1 MPVNSQPEKSQ
12 KVIRQFGLTNLAL
25 KNKNSIYLLIL
36 ILFGFGFYSYT
47 SMPKELFPDI
57 VIPTVLVQ
65 TAYPGNPPL
74 DMENLVTRPIE
85 KELEVITGVKEIAST
100 SSQDISSI
108 VVEFN
113 TGVDLKQA
121 VLDVKDAVDKAKS
134 ELPDDLPADPLVQ
147 DIDFSEFPI
156 IYINLS
162 GDYSLNELKK
172 YAEYLEDE
180 IETYSEIS
188 KVDIKGL
195 NEREFSINVDPF
207 KMEMLE
213 ISFGDI
219 ESAVGFENISMAAG
233 QFREGDYRRSIRIL
247 GEFETAAQ
255 MGDIIVKSEKGNI
268 VYLKDIAVVTD
279 GFAEPKDFSRL
290 NRQPVV
296 TLHVIKKG
304 GENLLSAT
312 DKIFDLL
319 DRSKEDGNLPEGLNI
334 TITNDQSDLIR
345 KQLDN
350 LENSMIMG
358 VILVVFVLFLF
369 LGTRNALFVG
379 FAIPL
384 SMFISFLILNLMG
397 YKLNMILLFSLI
409 LALGMLVDNAIVVME
424 NIYRYFDRGYSRM
437 EASRLATGEIAIA
450 IISSTAT
457 TLAAFFPLLF
467 WDSMIGEFMKLLPLT
482 LIIVLT
488 ASLFVA
494 LTVTPVLTSS
504 FLKQGDQLP
513 KPKIKRSL
521 IIVAILLLL
530 AGIFYAGGM
539 NTPGSLFVLFAIIG
553 IANLLFLNRMARWF
567 MNVFLPWLEDAYLN
581 TMNFVMKA
589 RRPYWVIAATF
600 FLLIFTIVLMGIR
613 QPKVIFFPSPD
624 PSYINIMATLPVGTD
639 ITATNKFMGT
649 FEEDVYSILTPY
661 SRIVK
666 SVLTTVGNGA
676 KSENEGF
683 DISETPHRG
692 MVTVTFV
699 DFEFREGVN
708 TNDILKAFSD
718 NLIGKYPGVMVA
730 VDKPS
735 SGPPVGKAIN
745 IEVTGEDFDK
755 LVILVDDLLNKIDN
769 AGIDGIEGLKTDL
782 NLDKPEAI
790 VHIDRDRARRYG
802 LSTAQI
808 AGTIRTALF
817 GKEISDFKEGEE
829 EYPIQLR
836 LKEEFRYNVASLMN
850 QKITFRDQASGKI
863 QQVPITAVADI
874 SYGSTYEAIKRKDLD
889 RVITLSSNVLKGFNA
904 TDINNQLKEFLS
916 GETLPS
922 GYTYKFTGEQQEQD
936 ESMAF
941 LGSAMLIAL
950 ALILL
955 IMVSQFNSV
964 VKPVIIMISV
974 LFSTIG
980 VFGGL
985 ATFRMDFVVIMTGIG
1000 LVSLAGIVVNNAIVL
1015 IDYTDLLKLRKRT
1028 ELGMEENALL
1038 PKDIALDCVIQAGRT
1053 RLRPVLLTAVTT
1065 LLGLIPLAS
1074 GLNIYFLSLFE
1085 HFDPKIYFGGDNVA
1099 FWGPIS
1105 WTIIFGLTFS
1115 TFLTLIVV
1123 PAMYHVLYL
1132 GKIRIH
1138 EMRKRK

>member
-304 GENLLSAT
+304 GENLLAAT

-1074 GLNIYFLSLFE
+1074 GLNIDFLSLFE

>member
-12 KVIRQFGLTNLAL
+12 KVIRQFGLTNLVL

-268 VYLKDIAVVTD
+268 VYLKDIALVTD

-369 LGTRNALFVG
+369 LGARNAFFVG

-600 FLLIFTIVLMGIR
+600 LLLVFTIVLMGIR

-1074 GLNIYFLSLFE
+1074 GLNIDFLSLFE

>member
-457 TLAAFFPLLF
+457 TLAAF
-467 WDSMIGEFMKLLPLT
+467 
-482 LIIVLT
+482 
-488 ASLFVA
+488 
-494 LTVTPVLTSS
+494 
-504 FLKQGDQLP
+504 
-513 KPKIKRSL
+513 
-521 IIVAILLLL
+521 
-530 AGIFYAGGM
+530 
-539 NTPGSLFVLFAIIG
+539 
-553 IANLLFLNRMARWF
+553 
-567 MNVFLPWLEDAYLN
+567 
-581 TMNFVMKA
+581 
-589 RRPYWVIAATF
+589 
-600 FLLIFTIVLMGIR
+600 
-613 QPKVIFFPSPD
+613 
-624 PSYINIMATLPVGTD
+624 
-639 ITATNKFMGT
+639 
-649 FEEDVYSILTPY
+649 
-661 SRIVK
+661 
-666 SVLTTVGNGA
+666 
-676 KSENEGF
+676 
-683 DISETPHRG
+683 
-692 MVTVTFV
+692 
-699 DFEFREGVN
+699 
-708 TNDILKAFSD
+708 
-718 NLIGKYPGVMVA
+718 
-730 VDKPS
+730 
-735 SGPPVGKAIN
+735 
-745 IEVTGEDFDK
+745 
-755 LVILVDDLLNKIDN
+755 
-769 AGIDGIEGLKTDL
+769 
-782 NLDKPEAI
+782 
-790 VHIDRDRARRYG
+790 
-802 LSTAQI
+802 
-808 AGTIRTALF
+808 
-817 GKEISDFKEGEE
+817 
-829 EYPIQLR
+829 
-836 LKEEFRYNVASLMN
+836 
-850 QKITFRDQASGKI
+850 
-863 QQVPITAVADI
+863 
-874 SYGSTYEAIKRKDLD
+874 
-889 RVITLSSNVLKGFNA
+889 
-904 TDINNQLKEFLS
+904 
-916 GETLPS
+916 
-922 GYTYKFTGEQQEQD
+922 
-936 ESMAF
+936 
-941 LGSAMLIAL
+941 
-950 ALILL
+950 
-955 IMVSQFNSV
+955 
-964 VKPVIIMISV
+964 
-974 LFSTIG
+974 
-980 VFGGL
+980 
-985 ATFRMDFVVIMTGIG
+985 
-1000 LVSLAGIVVNNAIVL
+1000 
-1015 IDYTDLLKLRKRT
+1015 
-1028 ELGMEENALL
+1028 
-1038 PKDIALDCVIQAGRT
+1038 
-1053 RLRPVLLTAVTT
+1053 
-1065 LLGLIPLAS
+1065 
-1074 GLNIYFLSLFE
+1074 
-1085 HFDPKIYFGGDNVA
+1085 
-1099 FWGPIS
+1099 
-1105 WTIIFGLTFS
+1105 
-1115 TFLTLIVV
+1115 
-1123 PAMYHVLYL
+1123 
-1132 GKIRIH
+1132 
-1138 EMRKRK
+1138 

>member
-12 KVIRQFGLTNLAL
+12 KVIRQFGLTNLVL

-1074 GLNIYFLSLFE
+1074 GLNIDFLSLFE

>member
-12 KVIRQFGLTNLAL
+12 KVIRQFGLTNLVL

>member
-1 MPVNSQPEKSQ
+1 
-12 KVIRQFGLTNLAL
+12 
-25 KNKNSIYLLIL
+25 
-36 ILFGFGFYSYT
+36 
-47 SMPKELFPDI
+47 
-57 VIPTVLVQ
+57 
-65 TAYPGNPPL
+65 
-74 DMENLVTRPIE
+74 
-85 KELEVITGVKEIAST
+85 
-100 SSQDISSI
+100 
-108 VVEFN
+108 
-113 TGVDLKQA
+113 
-121 VLDVKDAVDKAKS
+121 
-134 ELPDDLPADPLVQ
+134 
-147 DIDFSEFPI
+147 
-156 IYINLS
+156 
-162 GDYSLNELKK
+162 
-172 YAEYLEDE
+172 
-180 IETYSEIS
+180 
-188 KVDIKGL
+188 
-195 NEREFSINVDPF
+195 
-207 KMEMLE
+207 
-213 ISFGDI
+213 
-219 ESAVGFENISMAAG
+219 
-233 QFREGDYRRSIRIL
+233 
-247 GEFETAAQ
+247 
-255 MGDIIVKSEKGNI
+255 
-268 VYLKDIAVVTD
+268 
-279 GFAEPKDFSRL
+279 
-290 NRQPVV
+290 
-296 TLHVIKKG
+296 
-304 GENLLSAT
+304 
-312 DKIFDLL
+312 
-319 DRSKEDGNLPEGLNI
+319 
-334 TITNDQSDLIR
+334 
-345 KQLDN
+345 
-350 LENSMIMG
+350 
-358 VILVVFVLFLF
+358 
-369 LGTRNALFVG
+369 
-379 FAIPL
+379 
-384 SMFISFLILNLMG
+384 
-397 YKLNMILLFSLI
+397 
-409 LALGMLVDNAIVVME
+409 
-424 NIYRYFDRGYSRM
+424 
-437 EASRLATGEIAIA
+437 
-450 IISSTAT
+450 
-457 TLAAFFPLLF
+457 F

-1074 GLNIYFLSLFE
+1074 GLNIDFLSLFE